1 MIIQAVVIVAAHRAR
16 GSFGA
21 SLNIREVAGFVCVMS
36 LLHPQLSCR
45 PQGIRRRRA
54 YLDQSLPTG
63 RTAEGVGSAE
73 ARLCLRCPQHSSTA

>member
-21 SLNIREVAGFVCVMS
+21 SLDIREVSGFVRMS

-45 PQGIRRRRA
+45 PQGIRRK
-54 YLDQSLPTG
+54 TG
-63 RTAEGVGSAE
+63 GS
-73 ARLCLRCPQHSSTA
+73 RKRH